1 MIKYTPQYKWTLII
15 INVTNNNIHIY
26 VFIWMH
32 LNQKKVFW
40 VETDKQLPLLIFL
53 CVMLIFLF
61 LFQFIAV
68 LIFSIYL
75 KQVSIN
81 LLLYSHWK
89 RKNYHNHATIIY
101 FTIKTEPKTT
111 HRPFLLFKFMETS
124 SIVLVLYLVE

>member
-1 MIKYTPQYKWTLII
+1 MIKYIPQHKRTLII
-15 INVTNNNIHIY
+15 INVTNNNTHIY
-26 VFIWMH
+26 VFICMYI
-32 LNQKKVFW
+32 NQKKCF
-40 VETDKQLPLLIFL
+40 ELKQLPLLIFF
-53 CVMLIFLF
+53 CVILIFLF

-68 LIFSIYL
+68 VIFSIYL

-81 LLLYSHWK
+81 LLLYSDWK

-124 SIVLVLYLVE
+124 SIVLVLYLVG